1 MPDELDKTIEK
12 NAAGPKS
19 ASDEVGSVEQHPL
32 TQQIAADRYL
42 TSKRVM
48 KSGRRGF
55 RLTRVIPPGA
65 EDFHSRGV

>member
-1 MPDELDKTIEK
+1 MAEGLDKQISE

-32 TQQIAADRYL
+32 PHQIAADRYL
-42 TSKRVM
+42 ASKKAM
-48 KSGRRGF
+48 KKGRGF
-55 RLTRVIPPGA
+55 RLTRIIPPGA